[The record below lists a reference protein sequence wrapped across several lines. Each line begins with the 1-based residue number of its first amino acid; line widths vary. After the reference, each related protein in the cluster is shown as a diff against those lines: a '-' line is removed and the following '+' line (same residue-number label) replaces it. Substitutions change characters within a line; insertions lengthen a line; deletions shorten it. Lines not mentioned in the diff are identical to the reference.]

1 MYSYQGRTASIP
13 QLSASRH
20 SLKMHSAF
28 RSRAISLAIL
38 SRIMLYDA
46 SQVAVGW
53 FVMFSLYMRSS
64 FAHLKGLSGFHGSE
78 VESVLTL
85 EPYRSLEEPGWGWE
99 RGSKLLKDL
108 NASSSNEKRWY
119 PFPKPV
125 EDLGRDP
132 YQLGTAPGICCGF
145 RGCRDF
151 AAWDVGPR
159 QGSLPQGRIRPT
171 RHRSNKPG
179 IKYARL
185 GVACLSVQSG
195 QLKLPSL
202 QATPSTQQACRFF
215 GGQRYSRDLAQS
227 WIRFRRSFPLRVQR
241 HLRKTAS
248 ICLQSPL

>member
-1 MYSYQGRTASIP
+1 
-13 QLSASRH
+13 
-20 SLKMHSAF
+20 
-28 RSRAISLAIL
+28 
-38 SRIMLYDA
+38 
-46 SQVAVGW
+46 
-53 FVMFSLYMRSS
+53 MRSS
-64 FAHLKGLSGFHGSE
+64 FAHVKGLSGFHGSE
-78 VESVLTL
+78 IESVLTL

-171 RHRSNKPG
+171 HHRSNKPG

-202 QATPSTQQACRFF
+202 QATPSTQQACRFLGDSATLETLRRAGYASGDLF
-215 GGQRYSRDLAQS
+215 HCECRDTCARQLPS
-227 WIRFRRSFPLRVQR
+227 VCSHLFERCRFLW
-241 HLRKTAS
+241 
-248 ICLQSPL
+248 